1 MFDYTT
7 ATRDQKEEFLQDKIL
22 ICLQA
27 TKQPMTN
34 AQIREY
40 LLKHVDELPAN
51 VTKLTTSKKG
61 SVYSDF
67 QIRVNMSIT
76 SLYKLVS
83 KLGLDSLIHF
93 IKVPSPLE

>member
-51 VTKLTTSKKG
+51 VTKLTTSK
-61 SVYSDF
+61 
-67 QIRVNMSIT
+67 ICI
-76 SLYKLVS
+76 L
-83 KLGLDSLIHF
+83 
-93 IKVPSPLE
+93 